1 MSNLISSFK
10 KCLSIQKI
18 QVFKKQNFRKIRIN
32 FSIKQIIY
40 PIIYRY
46 KPVNSILFL
55 TKYLK
60 KESHAKELE
69 KKYKEV
75 DLKKKVLKINFNKL
89 KKKEYLQPQE
99 IQCKDFNLSFI
110 IICEN
115 LKKLVKETG
124 VYIAEYDLKRKLVT
138 EEDEENRHIHPGN
151 KKVIRYLEYNF
162 VHSFLHGKYL
172 ELNQGVTYDLIN
184 GTPVQQQGNT
194 GENADKKIN
203 NKKE

>member
-46 KPVNSILFL
+46 KLVNPILFL
-55 TKYLK
+55 AKYLK

-89 KKKEYLQPQE
+89 KKK
-99 IQCKDFNLSFI
+99 
-110 IICEN
+110 
-115 LKKLVKETG
+115 
-124 VYIAEYDLKRKLVT
+124 
-138 EEDEENRHIHPGN
+138 
-151 KKVIRYLEYNF
+151 
-162 VHSFLHGKYL
+162 
-172 ELNQGVTYDLIN
+172 
-184 GTPVQQQGNT
+184 
-194 GENADKKIN
+194 
-203 NKKE
+203 